1 MLSSTRYSPAAD
13 VVCNASILAT
23 IIIGF
28 LLSPIWMV
36 YAVDVVARDAR
47 KRWRRL

>member
-13 VVCNASILAT
+13 VICDVAILAA
-23 IIIGF
+23 IMIGV

-36 YAVDVVARDAR
+36 YAADVAARDAR